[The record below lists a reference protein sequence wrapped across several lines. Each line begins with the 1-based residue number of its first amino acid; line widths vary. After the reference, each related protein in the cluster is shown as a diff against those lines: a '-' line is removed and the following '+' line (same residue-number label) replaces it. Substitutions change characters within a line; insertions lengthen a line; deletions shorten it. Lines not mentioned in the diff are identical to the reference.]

1 MSDYY
6 KLPRWAFIYMSASDA
21 VHPIIRSPVC
31 LRDIRIQPDVK
42 SSWDSAA
49 ADILATTDD
58 CTWPRTHKAT
68 NSRLIWRTTEIFV
81 SFCVFAILGNK
92 DGWLLKQCVPVP
104 SRGGWRGHSRG
115 SGGAIQSLAS
125 PHGGGA
131 GRVAAGGRHPGL
143 GGRQLPHQ
151 IRWLRMCRSLTKR
164 KESWTTRSLWWV
176 FNGKKIPNQC
186 NGLESFP
193 LQCNAASLHES
204 MRPERTLKTTS
215 LTSLVWES

>member
-1 MSDYY
+1 M
-6 KLPRWAFIYMSASDA
+6 
-21 VHPIIRSPVC
+21 RSPVC

-42 SSWDSAA
+42 SSWDFAA

-58 CTWPRTHKAT
+58 STWQRTHKAT
-68 NSRLIWRTTEIFV
+68 NSRLIWRATEIFV

-115 SGGAIQSLAS
+115 SGGAIQSLAR

-151 IRWLRMCRSLTKR
+151 IRWLRMCRSLIKR
-164 KESWTTRSLWWV
+164 KNHQSLVMGVQWKRFQTNAMVWNL
-176 FNGKKIPNQC
+176 FH
-186 NGLESFP
+186 
-193 LQCNAASLHES
+193 CNAMQPLFMKAWDQRELWKL
-204 MRPERTLKTTS
+204 R
-215 LTSLVWES
+215 VWQVKPGRANVLEELLRGWCNYL